1 MSDDLKAAIKTI
13 IEESQ
18 RLDVEGFEDELNA
31 IGDDLASGEKS
42 DDLYLESVIDGVRW
56 GARAAVSVE
65 LGGGALVRV
74 ALPDGVRITHEWADR
89 HEADGQIN
97 RAMAALH
104 PNGVVGEK
112 VGE

>member
-1 MSDDLKAAIKTI
+1 MNDSMKTAIETI
-13 IEESQ
+13 IEESR
-18 RLDVEGFEDELNA
+18 RLGVEGFEDALNA
-31 IGDDLASGEKS
+31 VGDELACGEKG
-42 DDLYLESVIDGVRW
+42 DGLYLESVIDGVRW

-97 RAMAALH
+97 RVMAALH

-112 VGE
+112 VGD